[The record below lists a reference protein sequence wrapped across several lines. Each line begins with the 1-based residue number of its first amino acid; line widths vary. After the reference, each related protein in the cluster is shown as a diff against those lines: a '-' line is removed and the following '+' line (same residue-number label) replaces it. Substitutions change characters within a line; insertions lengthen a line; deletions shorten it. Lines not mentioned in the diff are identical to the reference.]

1 MKDDECLFTPGLH
14 KSLRT
19 HTCAGVHTEKRI
31 HKCETRA
38 NIRLKMPLNVFPFWC
53 KRQPIR
59 ETDGIIS
66 NHENCSWPQLMVA
79 NNPNECYTM
88 FMIAILLSAYRLVEN
103 INCYANLSN
112 RDKYRWAKAH
122 VWGMSS
128 LCILHISSSL
138 IFFLSVSFCLS
149 FSSFAFWKAV
159 SLNPIQFLSA
169 WGSFKALHR
178 GQARRS
184 SHPPPGCLREQ
195 KHSSALS

>member
-1 MKDDECLFTPGLH
+1 MKKHKILVTKCQVYNILGEKRQKIWLQQLLHCYCRINAAQMKDDECLFTPGLH

-31 HKCETRA
+31 HKCEMRA
-38 NIRLKMPLNVFPFWC
+38 NIGLKTPLNVFPFWC

-59 ETDGIIS
+59 ETDGIIP
-66 NHENCSWPQLMVA
+66 NRENCSWPQLMMV

-103 INCYANLSN
+103 VNCYANRSN

-128 LCILHISSSL
+128 LYILHISFSL
-138 IFFLSVSFCLS
+138 IFFLYFCFFFVFHSPLLL
-149 FSSFAFWKAV
+149 FERQ
-159 SLNPIQFLSA
+159 SL
-169 WGSFKALHR
+169 
-178 GQARRS
+178 
-184 SHPPPGCLREQ
+184 
-195 KHSSALS
+195 